1 MNEEIEKLEKQIEYI
16 KKIYDF
22 IISEK
27 DNAYKILGYDYKQKM
42 PIFDYYELEH
52 RIKDYEYLKEVFIEL
67 KKENIDITKE
77 YFITDNIYLSVFLWG
92 DTITFHFYVD
102 NDSWFYENY
111 ISSHSGINEWI
122 DKLVCEEY
130 DLFSGNSSYNYAFGT
145 LTMNGYRNIIENKKE
160 KFYSDRK
167 YKVEDVVKAIKSLI
181 EYFTDEQNETR
192 NIIIEEITHKIENMK
207 KLLKD
212 SDD

>member
-67 KKENIDITKE
+67 KKENIDITKK
-77 YFITDNIYLSVFLWG
+77 YFITDNIYLSIFLWG
-92 DTITFHFYVD
+92 DTITFHFYID

-145 LTMNGYRNIIENKKE
+145 VTMNGYRNIIENKKE
-160 KFYSDRK
+160 KFYSNRK

-181 EYFTDEQNETR
+181 EYFTNEQNETR
-192 NIIIEEITHKIENMK
+192 NVIIEEITHKIENMK
-207 KLLKD
+207 KLVKD